1 MLALLPA
8 MARLSL
14 VLADTAR
21 GPLLRAERQNCV
33 LSIVER
39 GGGGRHGPLCC
50 GPLHLSRA
58 EFEPGNT
65 AG

>member
-21 GPLLRAERQNCV
+21 GPLLRAERQNCG

-39 GGGGRHGPLCC
+39 GG
-50 GPLHLSRA
+50 SRA
-58 EFEPGNT
+58 SLLWAT
-65 AG
+65 ASESG